1 MNELELNLLRRET
14 GGAEPTL
21 CIRTGTKIDAGL
33 WWRRTPVWLCIVGSE
48 LILLAVARRRYV
60 ERVAIADCQA
70 SHYSHAVGELIL
82 KPAEELRYGR
92 LSLTPAEAIRV
103 LEILKHDENASDV
116 RTLTHQP

>member
-21 CIRTGTKIDAGL
+21 CIRTSTKIDAGL
-33 WWRRTPVWLCIVGSE
+33 WWRRTPVWLCVVGSE

-70 SHYSHAVGELIL
+70 SHYSHATAELVIDPTEGMRI
-82 KPAEELRYGR
+82 KR
-92 LSLTPAEAIRV
+92 LSLSPREALDV
-103 LEILKHDENASDV
+103 LALLK
-116 RTLTHQP
+116 P

>member
-14 GGAEPTL
+14 AGAEPTL

-33 WWRRTPVWLCIVGSE
+33 WWRRTPVWLCVVGSE

-70 SHYSHAVGELIL
+70 SHYSHSTAELVIDPTEGMRI
-82 KPAEELRYGR
+82 KR
-92 LSLTPAEAIRV
+92 LSLSPREALDV
-103 LEILKHDENASDV
+103 LALLK
-116 RTLTHQP
+116 P